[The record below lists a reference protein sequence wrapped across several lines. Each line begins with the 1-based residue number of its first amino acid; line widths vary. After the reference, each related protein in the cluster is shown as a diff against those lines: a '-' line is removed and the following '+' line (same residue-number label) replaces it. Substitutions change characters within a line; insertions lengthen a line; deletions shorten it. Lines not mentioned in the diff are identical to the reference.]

1 MNPLRALSGL
11 LARRVQAVLRPP
23 KWVMAYGMRFMPFAD
38 AASPELPIGRLLR
51 LSLFQAVIGMVT
63 TLLVGTL
70 NRVMILELGI
80 PAWWVAFAVGAP
92 LILAPLRTVVGYR
105 SDTHPSVLGLK
116 RLPYLWMGTLLLFG
130 GLSIMPFA
138 LLLLSD
144 PTPNTLW
151 IGRLGMTLTF
161 MLVGLGLQVTQTA
174 GMALATDLATE
185 EKRPSVVALLH
196 SMLLLGMVTSSVI
209 YGFLL
214 QDFSPKVL
222 VQVIQGSAVTVV
234 VFNLVSLWK
243 QEARQARRAPRE
255 ADGFS
260 RSLKRLLAQPQMVRF
275 LWTVALGT
283 CALTMQDI
291 LIEPFGGQVLGM
303 SVSQTSSLNALSA
316 GGAFVAFALAAMWLR
331 QGVHACRLAGC
342 GLLLALPAFVFL
354 IFSVPL
360 HSVPLFQSGACLL
373 GFGTGLFSVGT
384 LVTAMSYQDKEFV
397 GLGLG
402 AWGAVHA
409 TAGGVGAVMAALLRD
424 AVGHWTAQGAMGE
437 VMDNVATGYSFV
449 FQFEIYLVF
458 ATLVALGPLVGRVRR
473 ASGMQQG
480 RFVSV

>member
-1 MNPLRALSGL
+1 
-11 LARRVQAVLRPP
+11 
-23 KWVMAYGMRFMPFAD
+23 
-38 AASPELPIGRLLR
+38 
-51 LSLFQAVIGMVT
+51 
-63 TLLVGTL
+63 
-70 NRVMILELGI
+70 
-80 PAWWVAFAVGAP
+80 
-92 LILAPLRTVVGYR
+92 
-105 SDTHPSVLGLK
+105 
-116 RLPYLWMGTLLLFG
+116 
-130 GLSIMPFA
+130 
-138 LLLLSD
+138 
-144 PTPNTLW
+144 
-151 IGRLGMTLTF
+151 
-161 MLVGLGLQVTQTA
+161 
-174 GMALATDLATE
+174 
-185 EKRPSVVALLH
+185 
-196 SMLLLGMVTSSVI
+196 
-209 YGFLL
+209 
-214 QDFSPKVL
+214 

-243 QEARQARRAPRE
+243 QEARQERRAPRAE
-255 ADGFS
+255 GGFS

-303 SVSQTSSLNALSA
+303 SVSETSSLNALSA

-331 QGVHACRLAGC
+331 RGVHACRLAGC
-342 GLLLALPAFVFL
+342 GLLLALPALVFL

-360 HSVPLFQSGACLL
+360 HSVLMFQSGACLL

-409 TAGGVGAVMAALLRD
+409 TAGGVAAILAALLRD

-449 FQFEIYLVF
+449 FHCEIYLVF